1 MSDEK
6 IKNRGTYTMRKGWN
20 QFLICRISHKRMFV
34 GDPVHFILTKFGLND
49 FSNLG
54 VLIYIW

>member
-6 IKNRGTYTMRKGWN
+6 IKNRGTYTMRRGWN
-20 QFLICRISHKRMFV
+20 QFLNLSNFPQKDVFE
-34 GDPVHFILTKFGLND
+34 DPVHFSLTIFGLND

-54 VLIYIW
+54 VLVYI